1 VRFKELIKYMNIKE
15 LSKENNINVSVS
27 INDLNEFAL
36 YIISDIEKA

>member
-1 VRFKELIKYMNIKE
+1 MNIKE